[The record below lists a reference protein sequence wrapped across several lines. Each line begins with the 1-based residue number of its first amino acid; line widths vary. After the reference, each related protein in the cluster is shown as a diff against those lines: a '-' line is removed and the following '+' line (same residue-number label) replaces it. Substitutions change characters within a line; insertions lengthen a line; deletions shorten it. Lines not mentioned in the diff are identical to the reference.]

1 MIWTLFL
8 FLGGAAEASELCHVT
23 EKCGAS
29 GMCVA
34 ARDILRIEREGDV
47 TRVEGVPA
55 PQSATAFRLAED
67 GRFVW
72 RPAHED
78 THAEGVT
85 VDQMAVRFAGTCEVG
100 PT

>member
-1 MIWTLFL
+1 MIGVVLLFL
-8 FLGGAAEASELCHVT
+8 AGTAQAAELCYVT

-34 ARDILRIEREGDV
+34 ARDLLRIERTGDV

-55 PQSATAFRLAED
+55 PQSADTFKLATD
-67 GRFVW
+67 GRFHW

-78 THAEGVT
+78 THAEGVRI
-85 VDQMAVRFAGTCEVG
+85 DQMAVSFAGTCEMG